1 MVKGCRLP
9 SDSGVAGLTVLR
21 EPPRDVIRIRSALE
35 ILQMA
40 GSAGRAGQVVV
51 IVDMAVEANARR
63 IGVRIRERE
72 AHACM
77 IEFRIQ
83 PGIRSMASFASRR
96 KSRRHVIRVGC
107 RLKVVC
113 VARVALRG
121 KPLKLSRRCAFV
133 ARFAVNSRV
142 CADQRKPIL
151 VIAYRLYR
159 NRPTLD
165 RVTRFAVGAELPAVK
180 IGMAVRTPLA
190 HVGKHQF
197 DVALRAFHFFMRAA
211 QRVARRIVVKF
222 RDAADWPPTQ
232 RRMAVF
238 AWNIQGPT
246 VWIPSS
252 WLLCRGTALGAEL
265 RSEEKNGES

>member
-72 AHACM
+72 TDAGM
-77 IEFRIQ
+77 IEFCVQ
-83 PGIRSMASFASRR
+83 PGIRPMTSFARR
-96 KSRRHVIRVGC
+96 RETGGHMARVGC
-107 RLKVVC
+107 GLKIIR

-133 ARFAVNSRV
+133 ARFAIHSRV

-165 RVTRFAVGAELPAVK
+165 RVTRFALGAELPAVK
-180 IGMAVRTPLA
+180 IGMAVRTLLA

-197 DVALRAFHFFMRAA
+197 DVALRAFHFFMHAA

-222 RDAADWPPTQ
+222 RDATDRLPTQ
-232 RRMAVF
+232 RRMTVF
-238 AWNIQGPT
+238 ARDIQSPT
-246 VWIPSS
+246 VWIPSN
-252 WLLCRGTALGAEL
+252 WLRCRGTALGAEL